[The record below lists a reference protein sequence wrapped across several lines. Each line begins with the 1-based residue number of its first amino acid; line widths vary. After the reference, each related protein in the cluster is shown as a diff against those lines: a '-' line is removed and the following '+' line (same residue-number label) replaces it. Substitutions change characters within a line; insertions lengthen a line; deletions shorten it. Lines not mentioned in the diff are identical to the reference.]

1 MKNIILNTEEADEI
15 SADKRNYKY
24 YFKKPIIV
32 KDENTLSLQS
42 ISIKSL
48 DSGFKIVAKNLLY
61 DFGNI
66 TLSTVDTNILIY
78 NKENTLFGNRDEKMF
93 YKICDLH
100 TQVLMGIELYI
111 ESQAGL
117 PLNITDKLI
126 LHLKI
131 S

>member
-66 TLSTVDTNILIY
+66 TSSTVDTNILIY